1 MKKFMNG
8 AASMVAESLEG
19 FVSAHDSMVMFGAG
33 RKFVRRR
40 HLAPGKVAIISGG
53 GAGHEPMHVGFVGHG
68 MLDAACTGHIFT
80 SPNPDQVI
88 AAIAET
94 DTGAGCLLIVKNYD
108 GDVMNF
114 EMAAETVLGR
124 HRIETVIVS
133 DDVAAQ
139 GAARRTGRRGVAG
152 TLIVEKML
160 GAAAEAGS
168 DLAGLKALG
177 DRLSTQIRTMGV
189 ALSGVTVPD
198 TARATF
204 TLEPDE
210 MEVGVGIHGE
220 PGLYRQKIA
229 DADTIASMICNAIL
243 ADLGQHNRDQ
253 ALLLVNGFGGT
264 PTPELYLIY
273 NVARRLFE
281 ASGIRIA
288 RSLVGTYVTSLDMAG
303 LSVTL
308 SLLDEE
314 TLHLW
319 DAPVLTAALRWLRH
333 DPTNFGTED
342 VHLS

>member
-1 MKKFMNG
+1 MKKFMNA

-19 FVSAHDSMVMFGAG
+19 FVLAHDQVVMFGEG

-40 HLAPGKVAIISGG
+40 HLTPGKVAIISGG
-53 GAGHEPMHVGFVGHG
+53 GAGHEPMHVGFVGYG

-80 SPNPDQVI
+80 SPTPDQI
-88 AAIAET
+88 MAAIAET

-114 EMAAETVLGR
+114 EMAAEAVLGR

-139 GAARRTGRRGVAG
+139 GAARSSGRRGVAG
-152 TLIVEKML
+152 TLIVEKIL
-160 GAAAEAGS
+160 GAAAEAGMS
-168 DLAGLKALG
+168 LAGLKALG
-177 DRLSTQIRTMGV
+177 ERLSMRIRTMGV
-189 ALSGVTVPD
+189 ALSGVIVPE

-204 TLEPDE
+204 TLDADE
-210 MEVGVGIHGE
+210 MELGVGIHGE

-229 DADTIASMICNAIL
+229 DADTIASLICNTIL
-243 ADLGQHNRDQ
+243 EGTDVGQGSH

-264 PTPELYLIY
+264 PTAELYLIY

-281 ASGIRIA
+281 ASGIAIA

-308 SLLDEE
+308 SLLDKDE
-314 TLHLW
+314 LRLW
-319 DAPVLTAALRWLRH
+319 DAAVLTGALQWGRH
-333 DPTNFGTED
+333 D
-342 VHLS
+342 

>member
-1 MKKFMNG
+1 MKKFMNK

-19 FVSAHDSMVMFGAG
+19 FVSAHARLVMFGAG
-33 RKFVRRR
+33 WKFVRRCD
-40 HLAPGKVAIISGG
+40 LTPGKVALISGG

-80 SPNPDQVI
+80 SPTPDQII
-88 AAIAET
+88 AAIEET

-108 GDVMNF
+108 GDLMNF
-114 EMAAETVLGR
+114 EMAAETVAER

-133 DDVAAQ
+133 DDIAAH
-139 GAARRTGRRGVAG
+139 GAARSSGRRGVAG
-152 TLIVEKML
+152 TLIVEKIL
-160 GAAAEAGS
+160 GAAAEDGM

-177 DRLSTQIRTMGV
+177 GRLSTQIRTMGV
-189 ALSGVTVPD
+189 ALGGVTVPD

-220 PGLYRQKIA
+220 PGLFRQKIA
-229 DADTIASMICNAIL
+229 DADTIAGMICDAIL
-243 ADLGQHNRDQ
+243 ADIELENSDG

-264 PTPELYLIY
+264 PTPELYLVY

-281 ASGIRIA
+281 ARGIRIA

-303 LSVTL
+303 LSITL

-314 TLHLW
+314 ALHYW
-319 DAPVLTAALRWLRH
+319 DAPVLTAALQHACDHHSRAPR
-333 DPTNFGTED
+333 TR
-342 VHLS
+342 

>member
-1 MKKFMNG
+1 MKKFMNV

-19 FVSAHDSMVMFGAG
+19 FVSAHDRVVMFGAG

-40 HLAPGKVAIISGG
+40 HLTPGKVAIISGG

-80 SPNPDQVI
+80 SPTPDQVI

-114 EMAAETVLGR
+114 EMAAEAVLGR

-139 GAARRTGRRGVAG
+139 GAVPKSGRRGVAG
-152 TLIVEKML
+152 TLIVEKIL
-160 GAAAEAGS
+160 GAAAEAGVN
-168 DLAGLKALG
+168 LAGLKALG
-177 DRLSTQIRTMGV
+177 ERLSTQIRTMGV

-229 DADTIASMICNAIL
+229 DADTIASMICSTIL
-243 ADLGQHNRDQ
+243 ADTEVQKSDR

-281 ASGIRIA
+281 ASGIRIV

-303 LSVTL
+303 LSITL

-314 TLHLW
+314 ALHLW
-319 DAPVLTAALRWLRH
+319 DAPVLTAALQWRRH
-333 DPTNFGTED
+333 DPASNVDSRTF
-342 VHLS
+342 V

>member
-1 MKKFMNG
+1 MKKFMNV

-40 HLAPGKVAIISGG
+40 HLTPGKVAIISGG
-53 GAGHEPMHVGFVGHG
+53 GAGHEPLHVGFVGQG

-80 SPNPDQVI
+80 SPTPDQII
-88 AAIAET
+88 AAIEET

-114 EMAAETVLGR
+114 EMAAEMVLGR

-139 GAARRTGRRGVAG
+139 GRGRRIGRRGLAG
-152 TLIVEKML
+152 TLIVEKIL
-160 GAAAEAGS
+160 GAAAEAGVN
-168 DLAGLKALG
+168 LAGLKSLG
-177 DRLSTQIRTMGV
+177 ERLRTQIHTMGV
-189 ALSGVTVPD
+189 ALSGVALPD

-220 PGLYRQKIA
+220 PGLHRRKIA
-229 DADTIASMICNAIL
+229 DADTIASMICSTIL
-243 ADLGQHNRDQ
+243 ADMEQQNTDQ

-273 NVARRLFE
+273 NVARPLFE
-281 ASGIRIA
+281 ARGIRIV

-314 TLHLW
+314 ALHLW
-319 DAPVLTAALRWLRH
+319 DEPVLTTALQWRRH
-333 DPTNFGTED
+333 DQTSTVD
-342 VHLS
+342 